1 MKKLGTRFVL
11 VMWFLCGL
19 IVTCSQN
26 VSAWQGSQIGH
37 FVESAYLIAPAAS
50 MANEN
55 VIDSNATRR
64 GKVSLPFIKGP
75 NFVCHTAVFEVKNS
89 RGSYEWSSNQPD
101 FLSIDKDGAVTIKQ
115 GVGGFITIRAK
126 LWNMNDSTAYIDK
139 TIEIPA
145 RFYIVISGDS
155 ILSESGKNSGIYKI
169 NFSGRKKGELI
180 DTPAKQ
186 FEWGIK
192 YSGGDPIHSISK
204 SNENFVSADLV
215 SKWVND
221 YFKQSTITS
230 KVELV
235 GRVQTQCGWS
245 EWSQPLVVKILQKP
259 NVVVYPNPARGKITV
274 EFKSELGCLPDQVVI
289 YGESDMR
296 SVKTLQLNEGGLFEA
311 TYPSKINI
319 DLADLKPGVYFLHF
333 KSNHGIKIVRVLLN

>member
-1 MKKLGTRFVL
+1 MKKLSTRFVL

-37 FVESAYLIAPAAS
+37 FVESAYLIAAPAS

-64 GKVSLPFIKGP
+64 GKVPLPFIEGP
-75 NFVCHTAVFEVKNS
+75 NFVCHTAVFEIKNS

-115 GVGGFITIRAK
+115 GVGGFVTIRAK

-139 TIEIPA
+139 TIEIAA
-145 RFYIVISGDS
+145 RFDIVISGDS
-155 ILSESGKNSGIYKI
+155 ILSESGNNSGIYKI
-169 NFSGRKKGELI
+169 NFSGEKRGKLL
-180 DTPAKQ
+180 DTLAKQ

-192 YSGGDPIHSISK
+192 YPGDDFVHSISK
-204 SNENFVSADLV
+204 SNESFVSGDLV
-215 SKWVND
+215 GKTVND
-221 YFKQSTITS
+221 YFKQSTVAIS
-230 KVELV
+230 VELV
-235 GRVQTQCGWS
+235 GRAQTPCGWS
-245 EWSQPLVVKILQKP
+245 EWSQPLLVKISQKT
-259 NVVVYPNPARGKITV
+259 NVMVYPNPARGKITV
-274 EFKSELGCLPDQVVI
+274 EAKNALGSLPDQVAI

-296 SVKTLQLNEGGLFEA
+296 SVKTLQLNDGGLFA
-311 TYPSKINI
+311 APYPSKIVI
-319 DLADLKPGVYFLHF
+319 DVADLNPGVYFLHF
-333 KSNHGIKIVRVLLN
+333 KSNQGIKIVRVLLQ